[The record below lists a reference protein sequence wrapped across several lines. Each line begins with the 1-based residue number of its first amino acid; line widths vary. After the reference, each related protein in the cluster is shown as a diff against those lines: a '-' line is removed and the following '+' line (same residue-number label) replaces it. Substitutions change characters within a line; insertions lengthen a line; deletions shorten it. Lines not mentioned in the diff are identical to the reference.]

1 MKTSSPDT
9 TRHCAYCGHTI
20 TDEATA
26 PERFGERFC
35 SETHAEEFVAGV
47 RAARMQAAARP
58 EKPEIHDATKGGDVC
73 ALASRAQRGWSAHLK
88 RAACWGAPVLLLV
101 TLPLIWS
108 GGRVAAGGAL
118 LSVLALLACPVG
130 MYFMMRG
137 MMRMQHQDS
146 RPETTG
152 SKKND
157 HA

>member
-1 MKTSSPDT
+1 MKTNSPDT

-35 SETHAEEFVAGV
+35 SEAHADEFVVGV
-47 RAARMQAAARP
+47 RAARIQAMARTDKT
-58 EKPEIHDATKGGDVC
+58 EVRDATKGADAC
-73 ALASRAQRGWSAHLK
+73 ALASPAQRGWSAHLK

-101 TLPLIWS
+101 ALPLIWS
-108 GGRVAAGGAL
+108 GGWVAAGGSL

-137 MMRMQHQDS
+137 MMGMQHQDS

-152 SKKND
+152 SKEND
-157 HA
+157 RA